1 MAKKRVVVIY
11 PGKYPSS
18 KEIGQTLPMGPLAVL
33 TYLKNKG
40 INVEFFDAR
49 HKDISELNLDNVILV
64 GLNAFTGGQITQAVD
79 IAKIV
84 RDKNPSIPLV
94 WGGIHSS
101 LYPKQTIQSKY
112 VDMIVVGE
120 GEETFYELVKALEN
134 KTPLNDVKGLL
145 WKEKNGDI
153 HINESR
159 PLLDIENLPFTDFSL
174 LGDLGKYNLD
184 WVSIGSSRGCP
195 HRCTFCFEVAFYKF
209 KWRSKSAIK
218 TVDEIQDTIKKVHPK
233 NIFFNDDLFFVNK
246 KRVEDICQE
255 IIKRGLNKEC
265 CFGGNC
271 RLDYLARYEDEFLQL
286 LKDANFKY
294 LNFGG
299 ESGSQKIL
307 DYVKKDLKIEE
318 TLKAAEKLKKFD
330 FIPTISFVIGTPL
343 EKRED
348 LMETVKL
355 VDSLMKIDPRANLI
369 LFIFNPYPGT
379 PMYEEAIKSGFKE
392 PDSFEGWGQYAMFND
407 AFKLPWLGKDD
418 QEVVQC
424 VSNCMELISTHSRPK
439 WEWDPK
445 FILRYVAKSFLISS
459 AKIRWKYK
467 FFEYPLEI
475 LTVERLYNRKLYR

>member
-33 TYLKNKG
+33 TYLKDKG

-49 HKDISELNLDNVILV
+49 HNDINELSLDNVILV

-79 IAKIV
+79 IAKTV

-120 GEETFYELVKALEN
+120 GEETIYELVKALEN

-159 PLLDIENLPFTDFSL
+159 PLLDIENLPFTDFEL
-174 LGDLGKYNLD
+174 LGNLGKYNLD

-218 TVDEIQDTIKKVHPK
+218 TVDEIQDTIRKVHPK
-233 NIFFNDDLFFVNK
+233 NIFFNDDLFFVN
-246 KRVEDICQE
+246 
-255 IIKRGLNKEC
+255 
-265 CFGGNC
+265 
-271 RLDYLARYEDEFLQL
+271 
-286 LKDANFKY
+286 
-294 LNFGG
+294 
-299 ESGSQKIL
+299 
-307 DYVKKDLKIEE
+307 KDLKIEE